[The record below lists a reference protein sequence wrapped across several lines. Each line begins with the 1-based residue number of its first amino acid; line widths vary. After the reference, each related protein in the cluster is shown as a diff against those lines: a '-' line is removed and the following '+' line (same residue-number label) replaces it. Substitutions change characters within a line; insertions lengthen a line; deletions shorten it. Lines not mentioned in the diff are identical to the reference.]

1 MSPIMMGEI
10 VQTLFDK
17 DSVDVTGSTSSRKD
31 TRKEEY
37 ATETSVSEGMQEY
50 ATETREDIYVFTTS
64 LNKIHEP
71 TTYLEAVKDSRWVV
85 AMNQEMEA
93 LNRNKT

>member
-1 MSPIMMGEI
+1 I
-10 VQTLFDK
+10 VDDDARTK
-17 DSVDVTGSTSSRKD
+17 DSAQLETPISESDKENVDVIGSTFSRKD
-31 TRKEEY
+31 TRN
-37 ATETSVSEGMQEY
+37 GNL
-50 ATETREDIYVFTTS
+50 DIYVFTTS
-64 LNKIHEP
+64 LTKIHEP